1 MASCHTSLLP
11 SHREENGKFSEVPF
25 IDTDVPRCSSV
36 EDFSSGSSNENKS
49 TERVAFTTESSSS
62 RSESRSPPSRAKGSN
77 DQARSEM
84 LKESRDELFQLIQ
97 SPLTQE
103 TAVMITPCKKRPER
117 IESLP
122 YEMSPDVPNDNSVDE
137 DKKNAKTEI
146 VRKTRFAD
154 NLPQKKKKNRTFSFL
169 KSVRSRQ
176 SSQSNILCR
185 NHSVQISSIRGGT
198 DRLDSLDK
206 AKYVIPR
213 VEYGSRLIKKKGGD
227 SNVSIMESSKLKLY
241 QRYFSDLFTTL
252 IDMPI
257 SVVLLLTLTVYVSHW
272 VLFGLVYWGFA
283 HYNNDIPDKNN
294 SCVSNVYD
302 FTTSFLFSMESE
314 TTIGYGYRGINT
326 VCPHAIVTLSLQC
339 IISAIFDTWIIGI
352 VYQRFARPDARTKTT
367 LFSKQAVITRRDGK
381 RCLIVR
387 VANLRKSLLVATSI
401 RARLLSFRHAFTEE
415 KDVGYQVMS
424 EQREVEFHNGDTLFF
439 TAPVEYYHVI
449 DKDSPLYKVRPNH
462 YGQDSKAYFELV
474 VTFTGTLE
482 ATGMTMQAQTSYL
495 NTDILFGKRFS
506 PVVKKDVQRSKY
518 MVDFKNMDRVVDEPP
533 QLYGDQTAKAN
544 GRPAWSVHTT
554 LREEDENEASP
565 LIEAKSEK
573 EKHSKKTDKN
583 ERVRHRTSTDT
594 ASDDVFII
602 DDPTVEESPV

>member
-1 MASCHTSLLP
+1 
-11 SHREENGKFSEVPF
+11 
-25 IDTDVPRCSSV
+25 
-36 EDFSSGSSNENKS
+36 
-49 TERVAFTTESSSS
+49 
-62 RSESRSPPSRAKGSN
+62 
-77 DQARSEM
+77 
-84 LKESRDELFQLIQ
+84 
-97 SPLTQE
+97 
-103 TAVMITPCKKRPER
+103 
-117 IESLP
+117 
-122 YEMSPDVPNDNSVDE
+122 
-137 DKKNAKTEI
+137 
-146 VRKTRFAD
+146 
-154 NLPQKKKKNRTFSFL
+154 
-169 KSVRSRQ
+169 
-176 SSQSNILCR
+176 
-185 NHSVQISSIRGGT
+185 
-198 DRLDSLDK
+198 
-206 AKYVIPR
+206 
-213 VEYGSRLIKKKGGD
+213 
-227 SNVSIMESSKLKLY
+227 MESSKLKLY

-283 HYNNDIPDKNN
+283 LANGDTREGNDT
-294 SCVSNVYD
+294 CVSNVYD

-449 DKDSPLYKVRPNH
+449 DKDSPLYKVRPSH

-506 PVVKKDVQRSKY
+506 PVVSKNTQRSKY
-518 MVDFKNMDRVVDEPP
+518 MVDFKNMDKVVDEPP
-533 QLYGDQTAKAN
+533 QLYGQSDQTKNN
-544 GRPAWSVHTT
+544 GVRTAWNVHTT

-565 LIEAKSEK
+565 LIEEK
-573 EKHSKKTDKN
+573 NKNGDACKKRVNDKT
-583 ERVRHRTSTDT
+583 ERVSNRTSTDT
-594 ASDDVFII
+594 ASDDVFI
-602 DDPTVEESPV
+602 DDPMIDESPV